1 MRGRTVAAEDVVRM
15 ISACIIDLQAAGF
28 AETADILAIARLD
41 LLARLHGVSDEEL
54 ELLIIG
60 PKQTP
65 SAKPEQKKSGKP
77 SQNNPG

>member
-1 MRGRTVAAEDVVRM
+1 M

-54 ELLIIG
+54 ELLITG
-60 PKQTP
+60 PKQMP
-65 SAKPEQKKSGKP
+65 SVKPEPKKPGKP
-77 SQNNPG
+77 PQNKPG